1 MKKLVTAFAACA
13 LAGLAFAQVESVNI
27 VGYSTINVP
36 AGSSII
42 APSFTTVGGGET
54 DLTLG
59 MITPSADFD
68 AESPTGGG
76 TIQFINADGSWGVA
90 AQYWANYGGWFILG
104 TETEINDTVLPKGGA
119 FIVQSAA
126 AATFM
131 CAGEIGLSAFTVNV
145 PAGSSQ
151 LGNCIPTA
159 LTLGNITPSADFDA
173 ESPTGGGTIQ
183 FINADGSW
191 GVAAQYWV
199 NYGGWFILGTETLIN
214 DTSLTQGLGFIIQS
228 AADATFTYPAIEDL

>member
-13 LAGLAFAQVESVNI
+13 MAGLAFAQVESVNI

-42 APSFTTVGGGET
+42 APAFTTVGGGET

-59 MITPSADFD
+59 MITPSANFD
-68 AESPTGGG
+68 AELGTGC

-90 AQYWANYGGWFILG
+90 AEYWANYGGWFIAG
-104 TETEINDTVLPKGGA
+104 TETQINDTVIPKGGA
-119 FIVQSAA
+119 VYVSSAA
-126 AATFM
+126 AVTFM
-131 CAGEIGLSAFTVNV
+131 CAGEIGLSAFAVTV

-151 LGNCIPTA
+151 VGNCFPGN
-159 LTLGNITPSADFDA
+159 LTLGNITPSASFDA
-173 ESPTGGGTIQ
+173 ELGTGCTIQ

-191 GVAAQYWV
+191 GVAAEYWA
-199 NYGGWFILGTETLIN
+199 NYGGWFIAGTETQIN
-214 DTSLTQGLGFIIQS
+214 DTPLTQGLGFYVSS
-228 AADATFTYPAIEDL
+228 AADATFTFPAVADM